1 MPFNTPTNDFIG
13 SFNFIVKVAGMTHDL
28 EGFTKCSAI
37 KAKVETINWKNG
49 TDMYVRKAP
58 GRTEWEDVTLE
69 RIYSGRD
76 ELHNWWEE
84 IIAGNI
90 SRKTV
95 SITFLRHNGTEVVRK
110 YDLLSAYPSAWE
122 LPELDATGSNGA
134 TEKITLSCE
143 RCIMVE

>member
-1 MPFNTPTNDFIG
+1 MPFNTPTNSFIG
-13 SFNFIVKVAGMTHDL
+13 SFNFKVKVEGMDHEF

-37 KAKVETINWKNG
+37 KAKVEAITWKNG

-58 GRTEWEDVTLE
+58 GRTEWEDITLE

-76 ELHNWWEE
+76 ELHTWWEE
-84 IIAGNI
+84 IISGNI
-90 SRKTV
+90 NRKMV
-95 SITFLRHNGTEVVRK
+95 SITFLRHDGSTVVRK
-110 YDLLSAYPSAWE
+110 YDLLSAFPSAWE

-143 RCIMVE
+143 RVIMSE